1 MGNETSVSSNNNFKR
16 VTNSY
21 DVEEVQ
27 PEPPDTSST
36 VSVPGDGHTGEST
49 TEGLDKMM
57 DDLSGMDK
65 PDAPDEPVSASDD
78 TEWLVPLDSDDESA
92 EESADLEYDPEW
104 IAVQLSKLDMAR
116 MARRA
121 LEGRMNETEIEE
133 VALQAIYSN
142 KFDASAELDLQPAEL
157 GSVEL
162 VPAPVD
168 KEEAADLRE
177 RLTTV

>member
-1 MGNETSVSSNNNFKR
+1 MGNEITVSSDNNPKR
-16 VTNSY
+16 VTNAY
-21 DVEEVQ
+21 DVEEVRPQ
-27 PEPPDTSST
+27 PPDTDST
-36 VSVPGDGHTGEST
+36 VSVPGDGHTGKTT

-57 DDLSGMDK
+57 DDLSGLDDT
-65 PDAPDEPVSASDD
+65 DAPDEPVSASDD
-78 TEWLVPLDSDDESA
+78 TEWVIPLDSEDES
-92 EESADLEYDPEW
+92 EQDPADLEYDPEW

-121 LEGRMNETEIEE
+121 LEGRMDETEIEE

-142 KFDASAELDLQPAEL
+142 KFDASAKLDLQPAEP
-157 GSVEL
+157 GSAEL

-168 KEEAADLRE
+168 DEEVADLRE